1 MVKAHSL
8 LYAIY
13 ICLLISIICSGLIYF
28 SNLYNQLNLHYNLR
42 EELYIHN
49 QSIVNYA
56 LGNKLAVA
64 NLEDKEIE
72 GIQGTYKIKNHG
84 LLNLLEAIS
93 FVKNDTVRTIHF
105 VGEATKSSTALYLAN
120 FSKGLSYSGKV
131 NIEGDIFMPTNT
143 IETSYIINEV
153 SRFSHKGKK
162 SISEIQLPKINS
174 AFEKIFQGINS
185 EKSTLNGIEKHKD
198 SIYFNSFKNPTKEVN
213 VSSILSNSVFKGNF
227 ILRNEKSIKIKKDMI
242 LEDVIIMA
250 PEVEIEEGFTGN
262 IQIFSIKKIELK
274 EKVTLN
280 YPSVICLYNNT
291 SEEALIKIN
300 KNCIIHGA
308 VVLFGNPM
316 EKISANTI
324 EIDEKGAL
332 LGDIYCTGQLDLKS
346 NVYGSVYTNR
356 FSLKTPSA
364 TYDNI
369 ISNIEIDF
377 TKKPD
382 YFISIPL
389 FAAKKTKYGILKKV
403 L

>member
-42 EELYIHN
+42 EEMYIHN
-49 QSIVNYA
+49 QSIINYA
-56 LGNKLAVA
+56 LGNKLTHAD
-64 NLEDKEIE
+64 LEDKEIE

-93 FVKNDTVRTIHF
+93 FIKKDTVRTIHF
-105 VGEATKSSTALYLAN
+105 VGEATKSSTALHLAN
-120 FSKGLSYSGKV
+120 FSKGISYSGKV
-131 NIEGDIFMPTNT
+131 DVVGDIFMPTNT
-143 IETSYIINEV
+143 IETSYVLNEV

-174 AFEKIFQGINS
+174 AFEKIYQGINS
-185 EKSTLNGIEKHKD
+185 EKSSLNGIEKHKD
-198 SIYFNSFKNPTKEVN
+198 SIYFNSFKNPTKEIN
-213 VSSILSNSVFKGNF
+213 VSSILSNSIFKGNF
-227 ILRNEKSIKIKKDMI
+227 ILRNEKSIRIKKDMI

-250 PEVEIEEGFTGN
+250 PEVIIEKGFSGN
-262 IQIFSIKKIELK
+262 IQVFSIKKIEV
-274 EKVTLN
+274 EENVALN
-280 YPSVICLYNNT
+280 YPSVICLYNN
-291 SEEALIKIN
+291 SFEQASIKIN
-300 KNCIIHGA
+300 KNCKIQGA

-324 EIDEKGAL
+324 EIDEKGSL
-332 LGDIYCTGQLDLKS
+332 LGDIYCSGQLDLKS

-389 FAAKKTKYGILKKV
+389 FEAKKTNYGIIKKV